1 MGDLAAYLI
10 RRGSVHG
17 DGIMEATLLRIYE
30 VENAHM
36 YKVQEWKATADAI
49 AQDAS
54 T

>member
-1 MGDLAAYLI
+1 M
-10 RRGSVHG
+10 V
-17 DGIMEATLLRIYE
+17 EATLLRIYQ